1 MSRPWLSL
9 LAMGEKKPVL
19 LARGEGSRRAP
30 SPPAA
35 PLSILLRAGRTA
47 LPGRGCWWLCPPGCP
62 QHREL
67 PSPANGAGLAWP
79 RSCAQMG
86 AALRL
91 FTGLP
96 GMRGRRRMTTCFQC
110 LALHRY
116 PPGSMCASAK
126 GSVCLSPLLPNKDQ
140 VNFPKHILPRQT
152 LLSLWR
158 LSMALTLLWVFYPH
172 PCAKDSLAGA
182 AGCAW
187 LLMERR
193 EAAGAQPHARAPAAI
208 TAVEGTCPRTRL
220 PGHQQQ
226 MQGWASPTDR
236 AHRSWQVLVP
246 PNTSTQR
253 PHLCRQPRSP
263 FYPHVGLLPKP
274 ELGDPEPWL

>member
-1 MSRPWLSL
+1 
-9 LAMGEKKPVL
+9 
-19 LARGEGSRRAP
+19 
-30 SPPAA
+30 
-35 PLSILLRAGRTA
+35 
-47 LPGRGCWWLCPPGCP
+47 
-62 QHREL
+62 
-67 PSPANGAGLAWP
+67 
-79 RSCAQMG
+79 
-86 AALRL
+86 
-91 FTGLP
+91 
-96 GMRGRRRMTTCFQC
+96 MTTCFQC

-116 PPGSMCASAK
+116 PPGSMCVSAK

-193 EAAGAQPHARAPAAI
+193 EVAGAQPHARAPAAI
-208 TAVEGTCPRTRL
+208 AAAEGTCPRTPAAR
-220 PGHQQQ
+220 P
-226 MQGWASPTDR
+226 PTADAGEGK
-236 AHRSWQVLVP
+236 AHRQSP
-246 PNTSTQR
+246 PQLAGAGAPQHEHPTRAPRGPTCAGSHAAPST
-253 PHLCRQPRSP
+253 CT
-263 FYPHVGLLPKP
+263 GLLPKP